1 MRRVYPY
8 IGRLFARQTAEITL
22 LIDPKELHA
31 RLDRPF
37 NVEELTAELDNETY
51 LVTHP

>member
-1 MRRVYPY
+1 MRRTHPY
-8 IGRLFARQTAEITL
+8 IGRFSPARTAEITL
-22 LIDPKELHA
+22 LIDPKHLRA

-37 NVEELTAELDNETY
+37 NVDELTADLRNETY